1 MKRSWSRTLVAS
13 AFSFSTAAA
22 LPASSHD
29 APSAPTAQLPN
40 AASALP
46 LTRPAWAQSQY
57 FVGRAPSTDGLALQ
71 VHLRL
76 RNEAQAEAELAAIS
90 DPANKQYGK
99 FLSDADYDAKYGPTD
114 ADIAA
119 VRALLENNGMTVTYV
134 PANRTYVAAT
144 ATVAQAEAAFGTAL
158 GNYRVGTETR
168 RAPMGALTLPAAL
181 QSRVAQVMG
190 LSTPVEF
197 APRLNSGVID
207 RGTLAPAV
215 GDASPVPANA
225 CSEWF
230 GAYPDV
236 TDPAYP
242 GYPALSY
249 APCGYKPAQLR
260 RAYGFEDA
268 IRKGNDGTG
277 VKIAIVDAYLSP
289 TLFTDAQTYAA
300 NNDADYPLTAAQFT
314 AQYGP
319 PGTPSKVQTGWYG
332 EQTLDVE
339 AIHAMAPGAT
349 INYVGAQSA
358 NDADLVASINFIIT
372 NKLATIV
379 SNSYGS
385 PEAQTTDFVIWH
397 SLATQA
403 GLKGVGL
410 YFSSGDD
417 GDEVADIMI
426 ASADFPASLDN
437 ATAVGGTSL
446 ALNADGSRLFETG
459 WETGR
464 SELETPDAD
473 AGVATATWTPAPP
486 GTFDFGSGGG
496 TSNIYDQPAWQA
508 GVVPP
513 AIANLPGAPGRAVPD
528 VAMLADPVT
537 GFLVG
542 QTSPRGTKQYK
553 ESVIGGTSLACPL
566 FSATMALAQQHAG
579 HAFGFA
585 NAALYKARKKAFAD
599 VLPLASPQAV
609 ALAGGVAFTFQM
621 AGLQIDTLVGW
632 DNVTGIGTPDGANF
646 LANLK

>member
-1 MKRSWSRTLVAS
+1 M
-13 AFSFSTAAA
+13 STAAA
-22 LPASSHD
+22 LPACSHD
-29 APSAPTAQLPN
+29 GPSAPTAQVPN

-46 LTRPAWAQSQY
+46 LSRPAWAQSQY
-57 FVGRAPSTDGLALQ
+57 FVGRAPSTDSLALQ

-90 DPANKQYGK
+90 APGSQSYGK

-119 VRALLENNGMTVTYV
+119 VRALLEANGMTVTYV
-134 PANRTYVAAT
+134 PTNRTYVAAT

-168 RAPMGALTLPAAL
+168 RAPMGAIVLPAAL

-190 LSTPVEF
+190 LASPVVF
-197 APRLNSGVID
+197 GPHFTGVSGAID
-207 RGTLAPAV
+207 RGTLAPNA
-215 GDASPVPANA
+215 DASPVPADA
-225 CSEWF
+225 CSEWY

-242 GYPALSY
+242 GYPALTY

-268 IRKGNDGTG
+268 IRAGNDGTG
-277 VKIAIVDAYLSP
+277 QKIAIVDAYLSP
-289 TLFTDAQTYAA
+289 TLFQDAQTYAA

-319 PGTPSKVQTGWYG
+319 PGTPIKVSTGWYG

-358 NDADLVASINFIIT
+358 NDADLVASINFIIA

-385 PEAQTTDFVIWH
+385 PEGQANDFVVWH

-417 GDEVADIMI
+417 GDEVANLGF

-459 WETGR
+459 WESGR
-464 SELETPDAD
+464 SALPAPDAD
-473 AGVATATWTPAPP
+473 AGVTTPTWTPAPP
-486 GTFDFGSGGG
+486 GAFDFGAGGG
-496 TSNIYDQPAWQA
+496 TSMVYEQPAWQV
-508 GVVPP
+508 GVVPT
-513 AIANLPGAPGRAVPD
+513 AIANLPGAPARAVPD

-537 GFLVG
+537 GFVVG

-566 FSATMALAQQHAG
+566 FSATMILAQQKAG

-585 NAALYKARKKAFAD
+585 NAALYKARKKAFTD
-599 VLPLASPQAV
+599 VVPLASPQAV
-609 ALAGGVAFTFQM
+609 SLAGGVAFTFQLS
-621 AGLQIDTLVGW
+621 GLAIDTLVGW
-632 DNVTGIGTPDGANF
+632 DNVTGLGTPAGASF
-646 LANLK
+646 LAAMK